1 MDKEIS
7 KIRNL
12 REINQKT
19 QNSQSYKRGKSRR
32 NPYHP
37 PLKCH
42 LINSATFNFRT
53 TYSKLFSHPSVQLKE
68 CLRWSPQA
76 VNVPLKKLILNPKFK
91 VTRRVADYCRK
102 DCYTQIRCHKRNFIG
117 TYIISPLDPNLW
129 IWINFDMR
137 VQDNKLI

>member
-1 MDKEIS
+1 MYKKIS

-19 QNSQSYKRGKSRR
+19 LNSQSYKRGQSRR

-53 TYSKLFSHPSVQLKE
+53 T
-68 CLRWSPQA
+68 
-76 VNVPLKKLILNPKFK
+76 ILSFL
-91 VTRRVADYCRK
+91 A
-102 DCYTQIRCHKRNFIG
+102 TQVSN
-117 TYIISPLDPNLW
+117 
-129 IWINFDMR
+129 
-137 VQDNKLI
+137 

>member
-1 MDKEIS
+1 MDKAIS

-12 REINQKT
+12 RETKQKT
-19 QNSQSYKRGKSRR
+19 QNLQSYKKRKSKR

-68 CLRWSPQA
+68 CLRWSPKA
-76 VNVPLKKLILNPKFK
+76 VNVPLKKLILNPKIK

-102 DCYTQIRCHKRNFIG
+102 DCYIQIRCHKRNFIG

-137 VQDNKLI
+137 I

>member
-1 MDKEIS
+1 MKSILYKKIS

-91 VTRRVADYCRK
+91 VTRRVTDYCRK
-102 DCYTQIRCHKRNFIG
+102 DCYIQIKCHKRNFIG
-117 TYIISPLDPNLW
+117 TYIKSSLDHNLW
-129 IWINFDMR
+129 IRINLDMR
-137 VQDNKLI
+137 I